1 MLSQVASDK
10 NNFLTIAA
18 YRDFARMFLDLWGSG
33 IGIQAEIIARAKNQY
48 VFLQYD
54 QTADYQVTRP
64 LNKSLMANAGSFDAL
79 FDSLIETLE
88 AVRDH
93 QPLDD
98 EKRTDVVR
106 AVYTLQQCIGAALD
120 GLPIGR
126 SNQARKVN
134 GDLFERLMNF
144 LVRGSGIDCHSGVVR
159 VPVRD
164 DDGTV
169 MFEMQ
174 YQHDMLLEVD
184 GDLKMIGSVKTS
196 SKDRVD
202 KIFIDKFL
210 YDRLTG
216 TTVPHVAIFL
226 HDVQRAGKEPNYR
239 VSSTFL
245 PGHFKAYTVKLNP
258 LDGVFYCDLRPQML
272 TDPILRQEVRPIDS
286 FFFDVLPQIAARQWP
301 E

>member
-18 YRDFARMFLDLWGSG
+18 YRDFARMFLDLWAGRT
-33 IGIQAEIIARAKNQY
+33 GIQAEIVARGENQY

-64 LNKSLMANAGSFDAL
+64 LNKSLMATAESFDSV
-79 FDSLIETLE
+79 FSSLINVVE

-98 EKRTDVVR
+98 DMR
-106 AVYTLQQCIGAALD
+106 AGVTNAIYTVQQSIGAALD
-120 GLPIGR
+120 GLPVGH

-144 LVRGSGIDCHSGVVR
+144 LVQGSGIDCRSGVLK
-159 VPVRD
+159 VPVRG

-169 MFEMQ
+169 AFYTQ
-174 YQHDMLLEVD
+174 YQHDMMLEIEGELRV
-184 GDLKMIGSVKTS
+184 IGSVKTS

-210 YDRLTG
+210 YNRLTG

-226 HDVQRAGKEPNYR
+226 HDVQRVGKEQSYR
-239 VSSTFL
+239 ISSTFL
-245 PGHFKAYTVKLNP
+245 PGRFKMYTVKLNP
-258 LDGVFYCDLRPQML
+258 LDGVFYCDLRPQMV
-272 TDPILRQEVRPIDS
+272 TDPILREEIRSIDS
-286 FFFDVLPQIAARQWP
+286 FFFDLLPTLVA
-301 E
+301 